1 MSLFAN
7 LGFKLLAIT
16 VALMLWGV
24 SHSTSHRERGFDLP
38 IELTGVPEDLVV
50 TDQSTDTVNIRVRG
64 SSGSLRRLLGGD
76 LVYRVD
82 LSGAKLGV
90 TDHAVEAEDLNLPR
104 GTQIVSRSPAG
115 IEFTLSK
122 RGRRA
127 IPLKVDLTGTP
138 AAGFKVAGI
147 ELEPA
152 RVWVS
157 GPRSEV
163 LRLAEVLTEAIEVND
178 LRAPLEKTV
187 RPLLVGRHL
196 WLEGDPEVKV
206 RVRIEPE
213 EPPPAEEGNG

>member
-1 MSLFAN
+1 MSLFKN
-7 LGFKLLAIT
+7 LGFKLLALA

-24 SHSTSHRERGFDLP
+24 SHSTSTRERGFDLP
-38 IELTGVPEDLVV
+38 LELTGVPEDLVV
-50 TDQSTDTVNIRVRG
+50 TDQSSDAVNIRVRG
-64 SSGSLRRLLGGD
+64 SSASLRRLLDGD

-115 IEFTLSK
+115 IEFTLSR

-127 IPLKVDLTGTP
+127 IPLKVDLSGTP
-138 AAGFKVAGI
+138 AKGFKVAGV
-147 ELEPA
+147 ELDPA

-163 LRLAEVLTEAIEVND
+163 LRLSEVLTETIEVD
-178 LRAPLEKTV
+178 GVRAPIEKTV
-187 RPLLVGRHL
+187 RPSLVGRYL
-196 WLEGDPEVKV
+196 WLEGEPEVKV

-213 EPPPAEEGNG
+213 EPAQAEEVNG